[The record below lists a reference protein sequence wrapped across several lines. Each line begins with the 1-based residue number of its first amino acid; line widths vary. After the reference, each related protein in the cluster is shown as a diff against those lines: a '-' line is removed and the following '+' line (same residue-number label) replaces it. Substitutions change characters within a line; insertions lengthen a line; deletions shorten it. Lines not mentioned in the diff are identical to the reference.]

1 MFLIRVDLS
10 LNKCFTWM
18 LIVALSWKAKLCLIN
33 WVSTLQSIRI
43 SLCLIKGCLPT
54 TLLNRKP
61 NVEALA
67 SYELLK
73 KNQTGS
79 SFTTTPYNVHPW
91 PIKWATS
98 LFRPKSPY
106 CMTEVIRTLESSLH
120 SSVYK
125 YKQKIMNSSVVESI
139 AEILSVSENTWNK
152 HNFLPSS
159 ERALSGISVTIYF
172 QVCCFCLPCLLSWC
186 RRIAHGQKT
195 K

>member
-61 NVEALA
+61 NLEALA
-67 SYELLK
+67 SYEKESNRKLFF
-73 KNQTGS
+73 NDTVQC
-79 SFTTTPYNVHPW
+79 
-91 PIKWATS
+91 TS
-98 LFRPKSPY
+98 LAHKVSNISFSTQISLLHDRSHSNFR
-106 CMTEVIRTLESSLH
+106 VFSSLF
-120 SSVYK
+120 SVQV
-125 YKQKIMNSSVVESI
+125 QKIMNSSVVESI

-186 RRIAHGQKT
+186 RRIAHGQKQYLDT